1 MKIDAI
7 GYNHRHD
14 RSFCIDRPKGTESWL
29 MLIIKT
35 PAFFRSEGKDTRT
48 PANSFIIYRPGSP
61 QYYFPATNEYFDDWI
76 HFYPDDEEL
85 SLLSE
90 LNIPLDR
97 PTDIADTT
105 DISSIVQNMCFEN
118 YSTNPYRQNT
128 IDLYFRLMLYKISE
142 KLRIM
147 EHSPNKY
154 ETLYSERLSV
164 IRKSIYR
171 WPGRDYSIDDMAKE
185 LSLSRSRF
193 QHLYT
198 ETFGVSVNKDV
209 ISSRLNKAAELLKTT
224 DMSVKMVGVN
234 VGYGNTSYFVK
245 LFGSFYGMTPLQYR
259 QSDEP

>member
-1 MKIDAI
+1 
-7 GYNHRHD
+7 
-14 RSFCIDRPKGTESWL
+14 

-35 PAFFRSEGKDTRT
+35 PAFFRTEGKDMRT
-48 PANSFIIYRPGSP
+48 SANSFVIFRPGTP
-61 QYYFPATNEYFDDWI
+61 QYYYPASNEYFDDWI

-85 SLLSE
+85 KLLSE
-90 LNIPLDR
+90 QNIPLDR
-97 PTDIADTT
+97 PVDVA
-105 DISSIVQNMCFEN
+105 DISDISAIVSNMCFEN
-118 YSTNPYRQNT
+118 YSTNPYRQNI
-128 IDLYFRLMLYKISE
+128 IDLYFRLIIYKLSE

-147 EHSPNKY
+147 EHSSNKY
-154 ETLYSERLSV
+154 ETIYSEKLTV
-164 IRKSIYR
+164 IRQSIYR

-224 DMSVKMVGVN
+224 DMSVKMVGLN

-245 LFGSFYGMTPLQYR
+245 LFGSFFGVTPLQYR